1 MLEVGVAAIGDTG
14 CSACPRSARAF
25 YFYISIRR
33 NLMKH
38 KLWTVFLTALV
49 ALCLVVGFAACDNGM
64 GDGADDPIVT
74 PTPDDEESAAHEH
87 TYAEAWI
94 SDDTYHWHASTC
106 GHTDEVSGRGEHDYG
121 AWEAERAAICTA
133 DGLQVR
139 VCQTC
144 GHEETQTLSML
155 GHDIVYHAGQ
165 AATCTQEGWEAY
177 ETCSRCDYTTYMAI
191 PAARHR
197 LVPHAGQ
204 AATCTQSGWA
214 AYETC
219 ENCDYTTYAA
229 ISELGH
235 DIIEHAGQAPTCTQ
249 EGWEAYEACSRCN
262 YTTYQSIP
270 ELGHDIIEHA
280 GQAATCTQAGWEA
293 YETCSRCNYTTY
305 QSISELGH
313 DIIEHAGQAATCTR
327 AGWEAYETCSRCD
340 YTTYTVIPELGHD
353 KISHPGQ
360 AATCTQAG
368 WEAYETCSRCNYT
381 TYKAILAQGHNYQDG
396 ICVRCKKEDPRYSH
410 QWEEIGEDT
419 YVCDS
424 CGAIAKNDATQWKIQ
439 AGMFSNISS
448 TGLTITMNTSD
459 VINEWD
465 AVALMSGQHNARITL
480 PNLDS
485 WSMDIEGM
493 TEEEERIASTLTYAN
508 FYPLLSDFYNGG
520 NYNSFY
526 NTGKELSYFTTIVI
540 EPGEEGGISYYRDGV
555 LLIKYAYDRMNNN
568 SYESSKTGTA
578 GDYVKLFLMLV
589 ERTGLIVAQ
598 GGVTATNAV
607 VYLEALEAGEI
618 AALAEYNAKERYYPP
633 ETVNLSQKTIDNMDD
648 YTIFIVP
655 NKDEEI
661 LISV

>member
-1 MLEVGVAAIGDTG
+1 
-14 CSACPRSARAF
+14 
-25 YFYISIRR
+25 
-33 NLMKH
+33 MKH

-74 PTPDDEESAAHEH
+74 PMPDDEDSAAHEH
-87 TYAEAWI
+87 N
-94 SDDTYHWHASTC
+94 
-106 GHTDEVSGRGEHDYG
+106 YG
-121 AWEAERAAICTA
+121 VWQAERAATCTA

-165 AATCTQEGWEAY
+165 AATCTLEGWEAYETCSRCDYTTYVTIPELGHDIVYHAGQTATCMQAGWEAY

-191 PAARHR
+191 PAAGHR

-204 AATCTQSGWA
+204 AATCTQSGWVT
-214 AYETC
+214 YETC

-235 DIIEHAGQAPTCTQ
+235 DIIEHAGQAATCTQ

-293 YETCSRCNYTTY
+293 YE
-305 QSISELGH
+305 
-313 DIIEHAGQAATCTR
+313 A
-327 AGWEAYETCSRCD
+327 CSRCD
-340 YTTYTVIPELGHD
+340 YTTYVTIPELGHD

-410 QWEEIGEDT
+410 QWEEIGDYFICSE
-419 YVCDS
+419 
-424 CGAIAKNDATQWKIQ
+424 CGAITKNNGTQWTLP
-439 AGMFSNISS
+439 ADLFEGVSE
-448 TGLTITMNTSD
+448 TGFTVTMNTSD
-459 VINEWD
+459 VGTSVALGDWD
-465 AVALMSGQHNARITL
+465 SVALMSGQHNAIITL
-480 PNLDS
+480 PNLDLFN
-485 WSMDIEGM
+485 MDTQLM
-493 TEEEERIASTLTYAN
+493 TDEEKAIAETLIPSN
-508 FYPLLSDFYNGG
+508 FWPGAVDLYNGG
-520 NYNSFY
+520 AWNSFF
-526 NTGKELSYFTTIVI
+526 NSDAVPSNFTTVVVD
-540 EPGEEGGISYYRDGV
+540 PGEEGGISFYLNGV
-555 LLIKYAYDRMNNN
+555 LVVKYAYDRQCN
-568 SYESSKTGTA
+568 SVMVDEDGDGTAETEVQMEGTA
-578 GDYVKLFLMLV
+578 GDYAQLFLMLI
-589 ERTGLIVAQ
+589 ERTGLIVANA
-598 GGVTATNAV
+598 GFTATNAV

-618 AALAEYNAKERYYPP
+618 AALAKYNEKEGYYPP
-633 ETVNLSQKTIDNMDD
+633 ETIK
-648 YTIFIVP
+648 
-655 NKDEEI
+655 
-661 LISV
+661 

>member
-1 MLEVGVAAIGDTG
+1 
-14 CSACPRSARAF
+14 
-25 YFYISIRR
+25 
-33 NLMKH
+33 MKH

-87 TYAEAWI
+87 TYAEAWT

-121 AWEAERAAICTA
+121 AWEAERAATCTA

-155 GHDIVYHAGQ
+155 GHDIIEHAGQAATCKQAGWEAYETCTRCDYTTYVTIPELGHDIIEHAGQ

-177 ETCSRCDYTTYMAI
+177 EACSRCDYKTYQSI
-191 PAARHR
+191 P
-197 LVPHAGQ
+197 
-204 AATCTQSGWA
+204 
-214 AYETC
+214 
-219 ENCDYTTYAA
+219 
-229 ISELGH
+229 ELGH
-235 DIIEHAGQAPTCTQ
+235 DIIEHAGQAATCTQ
-249 EGWEAYEACSRCN
+249 AGWEAYEACSRCD

-293 YETCSRCNYTTY
+293 YE
-305 QSISELGH
+305 
-313 DIIEHAGQAATCTR
+313 A
-327 AGWEAYETCSRCD
+327 CSRCD
-340 YTTYTVIPELGHD
+340 
-353 KISHPGQ
+353 
-360 AATCTQAG
+360 
-368 WEAYETCSRCNYT
+368 YT
-381 TYKAILAQGHNYQDG
+381 TYKAILAQGHSYQDG
-396 ICVRCKKEDPRYSH
+396 VCVQCQKEDPRYNH
-410 QWEEIGEDT
+410 QWEAIGEDT

-424 CGAIAKNDATQWKIQ
+424 CGAIAKNDATQWEIE
-439 AGMFSNISS
+439 ADMFSNISS

-459 VINEWD
+459 VIHDWN
-465 AVALMSGQHNARITL
+465 AFALMSGQHNAIISL
-480 PNLDS
+480 PNLDP
-485 WSMDIEGM
+485 WNMVTEGM
-493 TEEEERIASTLTYAN
+493 TEEEEKIASTLTRVN
-508 FYPLLSDFYNGG
+508 FFPLASDLFNGG
-520 NYNSFY
+520 RFDSFY
-526 NTGKELSYFTTIVI
+526 NIGEELSFFTTIVI
-540 EPGEEGGISYYRDGV
+540 EPGETGGISYYRDGV
-555 LLIKYAYDRMNNN
+555 LLVRYAYDRINSYSNNN
-568 SYESSKTGTA
+568 SGSA

-607 VYLEALEAGEI
+607 VYLDALKAGEV
-618 AALAEYNAKERYYPP
+618 AALAEYNAKEGYYPP
-633 ETVNLSQKTIDNMDD
+633 KTVNLSQKTIDNMDD

>member
-1 MLEVGVAAIGDTG
+1 
-14 CSACPRSARAF
+14 
-25 YFYISIRR
+25 
-33 NLMKH
+33 MKH

-87 TYAEAWI
+87 TYAETWT

-121 AWEAERAAICTA
+121 AWEAERAATCTA

-155 GHDIVYHAGQ
+155 GHDIIEHAGQAATCKQAGWEAYETCTRCDYTTYVTIPELGHDIIEHAGQ

-177 ETCSRCDYTTYMAI
+177 EACSRCDYKTYQSI
-191 PAARHR
+191 P
-197 LVPHAGQ
+197 
-204 AATCTQSGWA
+204 
-214 AYETC
+214 
-219 ENCDYTTYAA
+219 
-229 ISELGH
+229 ELGH
-235 DIIEHAGQAPTCTQ
+235 DIIEHAGQAATCTQ
-249 EGWEAYEACSRCN
+249 AGWEAYEACSRCD

-293 YETCSRCNYTTY
+293 YE
-305 QSISELGH
+305 
-313 DIIEHAGQAATCTR
+313 A
-327 AGWEAYETCSRCD
+327 CSRCD
-340 YTTYTVIPELGHD
+340 
-353 KISHPGQ
+353 
-360 AATCTQAG
+360 
-368 WEAYETCSRCNYT
+368 YT
-381 TYKAILAQGHNYQDG
+381 TYKAILAQGHSYQDG
-396 ICVRCKKEDPRYSH
+396 VCVQCQKEDPRYNH
-410 QWEEIGEDT
+410 QWEAIGEDT

-424 CGAIAKNDATQWKIQ
+424 CGAIAKNDATQWEIE
-439 AGMFSNISS
+439 ADMFSNISS

-459 VINEWD
+459 VIHDWN
-465 AVALMSGQHNARITL
+465 AFALMSGQHNAIISL
-480 PNLDS
+480 PNLDP
-485 WSMDIEGM
+485 WNMVTEGM
-493 TEEEERIASTLTYAN
+493 TEEEEKIASTLTRVN
-508 FYPLLSDFYNGG
+508 FFPLASDLFNGG
-520 NYNSFY
+520 RFDSFY
-526 NTGKELSYFTTIVI
+526 NIGEELSFFTTIVI
-540 EPGEEGGISYYRDGV
+540 EPGETGGISYYRDGV
-555 LLIKYAYDRMNNN
+555 LLVRYAYDRINSYSNNN
-568 SYESSKTGTA
+568 SGSA

-607 VYLEALEAGEI
+607 VYLDALKAGEV
-618 AALAEYNAKERYYPP
+618 AALAEYNAKEGYYPP
-633 ETVNLSQKTIDNMDD
+633 KTVNLSQKTIDNMDD

>member
-1 MLEVGVAAIGDTG
+1 
-14 CSACPRSARAF
+14 
-25 YFYISIRR
+25 
-33 NLMKH
+33 MKH

-87 TYAEAWI
+87 N
-94 SDDTYHWHASTC
+94 
-106 GHTDEVSGRGEHDYG
+106 YG
-121 AWEAERAAICTA
+121 VWQAERAATCTA

-144 GHEETQTLSML
+144 GHEETQTLSMLGHDIVYHAGQAATCTQEGWEAYETCSRCDYTTYVTIPEL

>member
-1 MLEVGVAAIGDTG
+1 
-14 CSACPRSARAF
+14 
-25 YFYISIRR
+25 
-33 NLMKH
+33 MKH

-74 PTPDDEESAAHEH
+74 PMPDDEDSAAHEH
-87 TYAEAWI
+87 N
-94 SDDTYHWHASTC
+94 
-106 GHTDEVSGRGEHDYG
+106 YG
-121 AWEAERAAICTA
+121 AWEAERAATCTA

-165 AATCTQEGWEAY
+165 AATCTQEGWEAYETCSRCDYTTYVTIPELGHDIVYHAGQAATCTQAGWEAY

-235 DIIEHAGQAPTCTQ
+235 DIIEHAGQAATCTQ

-327 AGWEAYETCSRCD
+327 VGWEAYETCSRCD

-410 QWEEIGEDT
+410 QWEEIGDYFICSE
-419 YVCDS
+419 
-424 CGAIAKNDATQWKIQ
+424 CGAITKNNGTQWTLP
-439 AGMFSNISS
+439 ADLFEGVSE
-448 TGLTITMNTSD
+448 TGFTVTMNTSD
-459 VINEWD
+459 VGTSVALGDWD
-465 AVALMSGQHNARITL
+465 SVALMSGQHNAIITL
-480 PNLDS
+480 PNLDPYN
-485 WSMDIEGM
+485 MVTEGM
-493 TEEEERIASTLTYAN
+493 TDEEAAIAATLTETN
-508 FYPLLSDFYNGG
+508 FWPGVDDFYNGG
-520 NYNSFY
+520 VWNSFV
-526 NTGKELSYFTTIVI
+526 NSDTAPSNFTTVVV
-540 EPGEEGGISYYRDGV
+540 EPGEEGGISYYLNGV
-555 LLIKYAYDRMNNN
+555 LVVRYAYDRVNN
-568 SYESSKTGTA
+568 SGLAEKTGTA
-578 GDYVKLFLMLV
+578 GDYVELFLMLI
-589 ERTGLIVAQ
+589 ERTGLIVANA
-598 GGVTATNAV
+598 GFTATNAV

-618 AALAEYNAKERYYPP
+618 AALAKYNEKEGYYPP